1 MAAIPIIQK
10 FIGMHS
16 LVQKLPFFVRL
27 DIIIKMTGYMYS
39 GDDSF
44 KSFQA
49 LISEND
55 H

>member
-1 MAAIPIIQK
+1 MTAIPIVQK

-16 LVQKLPFFVRL
+16 LVQKLPFFV
-27 DIIIKMTGYMYS
+27 III

-49 LISEND
+49 LINESD

>member
-27 DIIIKMTGYMYS
+27 DIIIKMTGYMNW
-39 GDDSF
+39 GNDSF
-44 KSFQA
+44 KSF
-49 LISEND
+49 
-55 H
+55 